1 MSIKTIVVPTDF
13 SDHAARAFATA
24 LEFAKVF
31 GATVRLIH
39 VYDVPD
45 MDTVYEVT
53 FPEGVV
59 EGIRTAAIAK
69 LDALKEQAKAE
80 GVEASTHLEFGSPSQ
95 IIVQHAKDSKADLIV
110 LGSRGHGILNH
121 LLLGNVAERT
131 LRTAPC
137 PVLTIG
143 KHASTGD

>member
-13 SDHAARAFATA
+13 SDHAARAFTVA
-24 LEFAKVF
+24 LEFAKAF
-31 GATVRLIH
+31 DATIRLIH

-45 MDTVYEVT
+45 TDTIYEVT

-59 EGIRTAAIAK
+59 DGIRKASNVK
-69 LDALKEQAKAE
+69 LDAWKEQATAE

-110 LGSRGHGILNH
+110 MGSCGHGMLNH

-143 KHASTGD
+143 KHA